1 MDPALGKAADL
12 GAEGGCAE
20 TKFFGVSNLPTYPYH
35 LASDTPVT
43 GMTQE
48 AEEGWIPPLARL
60 LTLVGRAARWPRR
73 SGALESCALESR
85 MTVDRRARAAAPT
98 SVSIHSCE
106 TGEQGSTSA
115 SATEDDCLGGEVQ
128 VLVMLPC

>member
-20 TKFFGVSNLPTYPYH
+20 TKFLRVSN
-35 LASDTPVT
+35 LASDTPAT

-115 SATEDDCLGGEVQ
+115 SATEDDCLGGEEQ